1 MKIINI
7 AFKSE
12 QDKIDFVNA
21 CETDFEKRLG
31 EATKQIID
39 SKVINI
45 LLSGPTCS
53 GKTTTA
59 NKIIGDYHEIGKEV
73 TVISIDDFFFE
84 RDDSRTVKENEKID
98 YDSVDVIDLELLKE
112 CISKAKPGNNIK
124 VPIFDFVTQSRIG
137 HNAHYITEDEVLLF
151 EGIQAVYPEV
161 TSLFEDE
168 FVGVFINV
176 NEDVCLNGT
185 LFLRDEIRLVR
196 RLVRDRKFRGASAD
210 FTFYLWETVRENE
223 DKSIFPNKNICTVQ
237 LDSFMGYEL
246 FLIKPY
252 ILEVLSEVSENSKY
266 YDVARDLIDK
276 FSSLD
281 EIKYDYIP
289 KNSLY
294 TEFLGKK

>member
-1 MKIINI
+1 MKTINI
-7 AFKSE
+7 TFRNE

-21 CETDFEKRLG
+21 CEMDFEKRLD
-31 EATKQIID
+31 EATKQITGSD
-39 SKVINI
+39 VINI

-59 NKIIGDYHEIGKEV
+59 NKIIGDYHEVGKEV

-84 RDDSRTVKENEKID
+84 RDDARTINDNEKID
-98 YDSVDVIDLELLKE
+98 YDSVDVIDLELLRD
-112 CISKAKPGNNIK
+112 CIGKAKPGNNIR

-137 HNAHYITEDEVLLF
+137 YNSHYITEDEVLLY

-161 TSLFEDE
+161 TSLFDGD
-168 FVGVFINV
+168 FIGLFINV

-223 DKSIFPNKNICTVQ
+223 DKSIFPNKNICTIQ

-252 ILEVLSEVSENSKY
+252 ILEVLSEVNESSKY
-266 YDVARDLIDK
+266 YDEAKKLIEK
-276 FSSLD
+276 FLNLD
-281 EIKYDYIP
+281 EIKYEYIP